1 MKILCAPDSFK
12 GSLSASD
19 AASAMREGIL
29 RAHPDASVDCCPV
42 ADGGEGTARILT
54 ESMDGEMRR
63 ARVTGPLGQ
72 PVDAEFGTV
81 MRDRLAFL
89 DTASAAGLALVSE
102 AQRDVMRATSFGV
115 GELIRVAIQ
124 CGVHRMVVGVGG
136 SACNDGGCGMAQALG
151 VRFLDSNGHYIEAPM
166 AGADLLRIAAIDTS
180 QVSAALSDIEITV
193 ACDVAN
199 PLTGKNGA
207 AHVYAAQKGANETQ
221 IGLLDRGLENL
232 AAIVRRD
239 LGIEIEDRP
248 RCGAAGGLAAGLFT
262 FAGASL
268 SSGIDIVLDAVQF
281 NRRVRDIDLC
291 LTGEGRLDGQS
302 LEGKACIG
310 VARRAGNAKVPTISL
325 VGAAGTDVAKVL
337 EAGLLTYEI
346 IGPDLPEQES
356 IRRAGELLADSAERI
371 VRQFS
376 TDDR

>member
-1 MKILCAPDSFK
+1 
-12 GSLSASD
+12 
-19 AASAMREGIL
+19 
-29 RAHPDASVDCCPV
+29 
-42 ADGGEGTARILT
+42 
-54 ESMDGEMRR
+54 MDGEMRR

-72 PVDAEFGTV
+72 PVDAEFGFV

-199 PLTGKNGA
+199 PLTGRNGA

-262 FAGASL
+262 FAGWRRSLPIRTHRTVQESAPQPIFSRPAVKASNWMTWC
-268 SSGIDIVLDAVQF
+268 SAS
-281 NRRVRDIDLC
+281 NRWSRRRVRQGNIED
-291 LTGEGRLDGQS
+291 TTVRLESRLRS
-302 LEGKACIG
+302 LERFHGPGPRECPVCMGNGKL
-310 VARRAGNAKVPTISL
+310 VIST
-325 VGAAGTDVAKVL
+325 VQEHD
-337 EAGLLTYEI
+337 
-346 IGPDLPEQES
+346 PEPQPEGCPHC
-356 IRRAGELLADSAERI
+356 GEVRHII
-371 VRQFS
+371 VRQVRI
-376 TDDR
+376 DKIEW